1 MEYHIKLLEIL
12 YNEGFESL
20 FKKFDELINNQSTLM
35 NLIVMNMKHEKN
47 VKLFC
52 NYLKLDINKY
62 INLVK
67 NILISDLEENNK
79 KIFLEEILSLE
90 NNQVLE
96 LLVDDNY
103 NLIINTDLLLNLSTK
118 INIDNWKDSVKYYK
132 KLLKLLK
139 KNNKKDFE
147 LWISNIF
154 KTYEYR
160 CKSCSNNSILNDNIL
175 FILLELYLDYN
186 IKIDLSKYMDN
197 SEDIED
203 IDLSNV
209 SESDKDCIILL
220 KLINITIYYS
230 IDELSR
236 YNDKIFKSN
245 DILDKIENENGLLSE
260 FDHIINYLKSTNQTE
275 VSKYEKKY
283 NDLLSKFSNKIMD
296 GIFSYYVEIIKSFSL
311 DHLENENSIFYSNI
325 LLNIVD
331 YYIFFAK
338 KRKYVYKDIDE
349 KIQLMN
355 YMSSVFMSKISNIN
369 INIKLID
376 FYTEVL
382 INEGVFI
389 MNKINNENYTN
400 NIVSII
406 SKIKL
411 FYIELDNYDEYYKHE
426 IKNKIISI
434 FNILLKPNLCQTHYK
449 SFIENN
455 KDIFLKFII
464 NMNEINNICIDNF
477 IYYYKKNIYN
487 VLTNQYYNY
496 IRENS
501 TLYKYL
507 LKNSI
512 EHIDESVI
520 NVAISK
526 INNNIYGLTD
536 LLEEKNNIYNILIF
550 LLETLIILDEKGFIK
565 NMKEDSFFNLEKK
578 ELLYSKMLKICD
590 CEKQLETIENFNM
603 LIKKIDDF
611 EIQEEE
617 NYDNIPDEYLDPIG
631 NILIKNPIILPSSN
645 VIMEEEIIKKHLL
658 YHNFDPFN
666 REELNINML
675 KEYNQKDEIKKKI
688 EIFKNNISEW
698 LLEN

>member
-1 MEYHIKLLEIL
+1 
-12 YNEGFESL
+12 
-20 FKKFDELINNQSTLM
+20 
-35 NLIVMNMKHEKN
+35 
-47 VKLFC
+47 
-52 NYLKLDINKY
+52 
-62 INLVK
+62 
-67 NILISDLEENNK
+67 
-79 KIFLEEILSLE
+79 
-90 NNQVLE
+90 
-96 LLVDDNY
+96 
-103 NLIINTDLLLNLSTK
+103 
-118 INIDNWKDSVKYYK
+118 
-132 KLLKLLK
+132 
-139 KNNKKDFE
+139 
-147 LWISNIF
+147 
-154 KTYEYR
+154 
-160 CKSCSNNSILNDNIL
+160 
-175 FILLELYLDYN
+175 
-186 IKIDLSKYMDN
+186 
-197 SEDIED
+197 
-203 IDLSNV
+203 
-209 SESDKDCIILL
+209 
-220 KLINITIYYS
+220 
-230 IDELSR
+230 
-236 YNDKIFKSN
+236 
-245 DILDKIENENGLLSE
+245 
-260 FDHIINYLKSTNQTE
+260 
-275 VSKYEKKY
+275 
-283 NDLLSKFSNKIMD
+283 
-296 GIFSYYVEIIKSFSL
+296 
-311 DHLENENSIFYSNI
+311 
-325 LLNIVD
+325 
-331 YYIFFAK
+331 
-338 KRKYVYKDIDE
+338 
-349 KIQLMN
+349 
-355 YMSSVFMSKISNIN
+355 
-369 INIKLID
+369 
-376 FYTEVL
+376 
-382 INEGVFI
+382 